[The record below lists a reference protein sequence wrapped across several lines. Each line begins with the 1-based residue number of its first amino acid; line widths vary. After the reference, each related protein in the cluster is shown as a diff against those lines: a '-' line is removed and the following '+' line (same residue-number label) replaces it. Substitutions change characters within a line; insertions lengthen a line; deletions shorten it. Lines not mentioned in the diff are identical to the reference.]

1 MTLLTVKTITA
12 GYGVQDVLFDVSVE
26 VDHGEVVAIIGPN
39 GAGKTTLLRAV
50 VGIIKPKTGDI
61 TFKDRSIVGMEP
73 EHVVRMGLGWVPQ
86 EENIFPSMTVAEN
99 LEMGAYILEGDLRER
114 FDEVSAI
121 FPALGERMGQPAGRL
136 SGGQRQMLAV
146 ARGLMLRPDLLLLD
160 EPTAG
165 LAPNLVRMMLGKIKE
180 VTNRLK
186 RAVLLVTQTI
196 DELRLCQRGYL
207 LSAGEIKY
215 ANSTDELLRN
225 QEVRD
230 LYFGGSSPSSL

>member
-1 MTLLTVKTITA
+1 MRLLTVKTITA

>member
-1 MTLLTVKTITA
+1 MSLLTIKKITA
-12 GYGVQDVLFDVSVE
+12 GYGLQDVLFNVSME

-39 GAGKTTLLRAV
+39 GAGKTTLLRAI
-50 VGIIKPKTGDI
+50 VGMIRPKTGDI
-61 TFKDRSIVGMEP
+61 TFKDHPIVGMEP

-99 LEMGAYILEGDLRER
+99 LEMGAYLVEGDLKDR
-114 FDEVSAI
+114 FAEVSAI
-121 FPALGERMGQPAGRL
+121 FPALRERMRQPAGSL

-165 LAPNLVRMMLGKIKE
+165 LAPNLVQIMLGRIKE
-180 VTNRLK
+180 VSDRLK

-196 DELRLCQRGYL
+196 DALKLCQRGYL

-215 ANSTDELLRN
+215 SDSTEKLLGNR
-225 QEVRD
+225 EVRD
-230 LYFGGSSPSSL
+230 LYFGGSPPSS